1 MARPRAQVP
10 WDGRVGFGVPDWDK
24 YTVVESAK
32 HPELLERTIADIAA
46 DRGQKP
52 LDTMLDLALDEPDC
66 ELRVRAV
73 FLNDDTDE
81 VAKLL
86 VDEHCTL
93 GLSDAGAHVGQL
105 CDAPEPT
112 DFLGNWVRDRDLMPI
127 ETAVR
132 KLTGTQ
138 ADFLGLPDRGYL
150 REGHGATS
158 SCSTPT
164 PSRPARCVACA
175 TSRRMPSASPPI
187 SRRACGT

>member
-1 MARPRAQVP
+1 M
-10 WDGRVGFGVPDWDK
+10 
-24 YTVVESAK
+24 
-32 HPELLERTIADIAA
+32 
-46 DRGQKP
+46 
-52 LDTMLDLALDEPDC
+52 
-66 ELRVRAV
+66 

-132 KLTGTQ
+132 KLTGVQ
-138 ADFLGLPDRGYL
+138 ADFLGLTDRGYL
-150 REGHGATS
+150 REGRGATS

-164 PSRPARCVACA
+164 PSRPARCGACA
-175 TSRRMPSASPPI
+175 TSRPTPSASPPI
-187 SRRACGT
+187 SPPGCGT